1 MTATSAKPVRP
12 DLQALKQA
20 LARHQTCSDAAVQ
33 ALQELLGAAGKT
45 TSVQGKENVKPR
57 TARTQDAKT
66 TRPRSKTKTKTDA
79 EAPPALTPREKFLL
93 ATEVVNSSLKALSD
107 ASKLQPKSHSRV
119 ASTTAQTQRSRA
131 ASTTSDSK
139 RPPAQRALSQISTE
153 TINASGKSGAPA
165 SVVAVAECARL
176 AFAYLRTSEAWKTSG
191 KDMPALQLETGMLSL
206 VGKLLSN
213 GLDALAV
220 KELRV
225 LKRRLESQLRPVK
238 EGPENGRNDGEQM
251 EKETLASLLD
261 FGQIDMASP
270 ALQLTLNHQLSVLKI
285 ICSSKR
291 PSTIESAFKWLQT
304 SSHSSPINILLHLA
318 DRPGHKDKAA
328 RQLESVAQMLLSLCP
343 SISSSED
350 SRACD
355 VAISPSADI
364 AFQIQALAFDARSKW
379 WKLSSHQGDAQKELL
394 EPFSKCVAA
403 FSRRSNSP
411 PSEKYSLAS
420 TKLEILE
427 CATGVKARDRS
438 MCTVMS
444 SLAQSAELGEI
455 AMRWIRNQAASSNGR
470 QASDAAQAASCVR
483 IATLSLDNQSPSGET
498 EDIHA
503 NIDSALKS
511 LGGSLRGDSTDLDTL
526 LTEVSGLRRAAS
538 KTLVESKPDVQ
549 VKCFSIISTCTHFLA
564 RYIGTAPTEGS
575 GSDPQALIRH
585 TERLQIASKTV
596 KGFTDSVTACCKFLI
611 STESVNWDGLD
622 RMLEDCRF
630 ILGQLETLYLD
641 NPKQLQQFSAS
652 LGRPFVKLSGLYW
665 LLFAYFRKK
674 APSGEALLQSLQKSV
689 DILLDRPEED
699 KSSGVLLL
707 KLEKSAEV
715 LEEMRKYEDAEEAY
729 CNSIRTQVG
738 SGVLREAA
746 EKASSGSFQQA
757 MLEGRLATFL
767 KTATSLHLL
776 LLRQSERSGNKVLH
790 FDLEELEPVERAI
803 LLEVQLVLCCETHA
817 KSRKSNAALN
827 KSIRDLVRLLLEIYD
842 ISQYPLR
849 RQRIATHVLRL
860 GVECQEVIGQELFS
874 EVVACNVEVGS
885 SLRLDAGLSQYQ
897 QHYAASHQMSIALLK
912 CPPLVDEVQEPI
924 RSWQNIFDH
933 VDSWAQL
940 ATFVDAF
947 EAWMSQ
953 LQMVS
958 DFLGMKS
965 MDFLR
970 VPVLST
976 MCKALELQEP
986 LDFGKLVQALAS
998 LGAHYARLGYSG
1010 KAGTVLAKAQ
1020 GILETGSVPA
1030 EAVLQWHLAYAE
1042 YMLVLGNLDKCAET
1056 LSAARELAESDP
1068 VISSMSAPKASFST
1082 KLRHY
1087 RLLSEASHVYSLLSL
1102 SSGYPS
1108 EALAYA
1114 KQCVNLNRK
1123 IWLTVENSKPR
1134 SDLKGPTHPDGG
1146 AEEVASGGN
1155 VAPITTSM
1163 THGALTGAAFWSFV
1177 PSIFRGLSQL
1187 ASIFAHQGM
1196 LQEAVYF
1203 SEQASRIAA
1212 AVEADSLIVQNLSH
1226 SAEIYLESNRL
1237 EDAMNCLEKA
1247 GANAKQL
1254 SSSIDL
1260 ARFHT
1265 TGAQLRQLMDKDD
1278 DAVEE
1283 YDKAN
1288 KIIQD
1293 LSDSGFIQN
1302 LEKLSNS
1309 ETEISKKMSNMKL
1322 EDEPSRTRKAPVK
1335 TARAKKTTTRTATKA
1350 TARKVAAIVSV
1361 PEEPQKT
1368 AHACP
1373 ALEGIQATIIC
1384 RKASLLLA
1392 RDRLSEAVV
1401 LIEEAAG
1408 LNLGQEAAV
1417 QHQSTRFRS
1426 LMSEAMREIA
1436 ADFTF
1441 NALPESTIS
1450 FPALSRGDRK
1460 LSEPSQAR
1468 PSYLSIADTP
1478 SPIVPVAKKGAKGKK
1493 SSKEDVST
1501 LLKKARDCIAE
1512 VQSQAVHTSSTS
1524 AVQRVCSMLNE
1535 VTILLSATTPK
1546 GAKGSLHPLY
1556 AAYLTEL
1563 PKTNASKLEQE
1574 AVSIEHQKVNRETL
1588 LGWPGA
1594 ADGQEKPL
1602 QLTAADFQADY
1613 VNIIPQGWTAVSL
1626 SLNEAQ
1632 DELYITRYVPW
1643 QSPFILR
1650 LPMARHNS
1658 RDMDEEIFGFEEG
1671 KAELKEIIE
1680 LSDFSTRHVPDL
1692 SKKGAKT
1699 GWWAER
1705 EALDARLGDLLANIE
1720 NIWLGGFRGIFKKKG
1735 NRASL
1740 SRFSKSFENIL
1751 DRHLPSRQG
1760 KGTKSKTSLDWRIL
1774 ELFAGLG
1781 NPEDGVDLDEPL
1793 MDLVY
1798 FVVDILQFNGERNA
1812 YDEIDFDSII
1822 IEMLDALRSFHEAAE
1837 PMPNQHT
1844 ILILDKNLHAFPWES
1859 LPSLQSL
1866 SISRLPSMSALR
1878 ERLIAAR
1885 ASKQHISP
1893 SSSSDDED
1901 ATDDVVSGGHHIAIS
1916 TLTGTSVLNPG
1927 GDLTRTQETLAP
1939 HVKATPGM
1947 WHHLIGR
1954 VPDETTLETS
1964 LAKKD
1969 VLLYFGHGSGA
1980 QYIRGRTVK
1989 KLLCSRREHALSSTP
2004 RRTSSSP
2011 SSSPD
2016 AEEEEQ
2022 GQQPPPPPPSLA
2034 TSLLFGCSS
2043 AHVTDNGAFEP
2054 SGMLCAYLTAGV
2066 PAVLGMLWDVTD
2078 KDCDRF
2084 AIATL
2089 QRWGL
2094 FEKEEEEVEQ
2104 QDDDD
2109 ELAAPKTPGRRA
2121 ASRSKTPSKS
2131 RSRSRGAA
2139 QTRKEK
2145 MKGKDAI
2152 GGRRKGERRIMGLDE
2167 AVAKSRGAC
2176 YLRYLNGAAA
2186 VVYGIP
2192 VFLE

>member
-1 MTATSAKPVRP
+1 
-12 DLQALKQA
+12 
-20 LARHQTCSDAAVQ
+20 
-33 ALQELLGAAGKT
+33 
-45 TSVQGKENVKPR
+45 
-57 TARTQDAKT
+57 
-66 TRPRSKTKTKTDA
+66 
-79 EAPPALTPREKFLL
+79 
-93 ATEVVNSSLKALSD
+93 
-107 ASKLQPKSHSRV
+107 
-119 ASTTAQTQRSRA
+119 
-131 ASTTSDSK
+131 
-139 RPPAQRALSQISTE
+139 
-153 TINASGKSGAPA
+153 
-165 SVVAVAECARL
+165 
-176 AFAYLRTSEAWKTSG
+176 
-191 KDMPALQLETGMLSL
+191 
-206 VGKLLSN
+206 
-213 GLDALAV
+213 
-220 KELRV
+220 
-225 LKRRLESQLRPVK
+225 
-238 EGPENGRNDGEQM
+238 
-251 EKETLASLLD
+251 
-261 FGQIDMASP
+261 
-270 ALQLTLNHQLSVLKI
+270 
-285 ICSSKR
+285 
-291 PSTIESAFKWLQT
+291 
-304 SSHSSPINILLHLA
+304 
-318 DRPGHKDKAA
+318 
-328 RQLESVAQMLLSLCP
+328 
-343 SISSSED
+343 
-350 SRACD
+350 
-355 VAISPSADI
+355 
-364 AFQIQALAFDARSKW
+364 
-379 WKLSSHQGDAQKELL
+379 
-394 EPFSKCVAA
+394 
-403 FSRRSNSP
+403 
-411 PSEKYSLAS
+411 
-420 TKLEILE
+420 
-427 CATGVKARDRS
+427 
-438 MCTVMS
+438 
-444 SLAQSAELGEI
+444 
-455 AMRWIRNQAASSNGR
+455 
-470 QASDAAQAASCVR
+470 
-483 IATLSLDNQSPSGET
+483 
-498 EDIHA
+498 
-503 NIDSALKS
+503 
-511 LGGSLRGDSTDLDTL
+511 
-526 LTEVSGLRRAAS
+526 
-538 KTLVESKPDVQ
+538 
-549 VKCFSIISTCTHFLA
+549 
-564 RYIGTAPTEGS
+564 
-575 GSDPQALIRH
+575 
-585 TERLQIASKTV
+585 
-596 KGFTDSVTACCKFLI
+596 
-611 STESVNWDGLD
+611 
-622 RMLEDCRF
+622 
-630 ILGQLETLYLD
+630 
-641 NPKQLQQFSAS
+641 
-652 LGRPFVKLSGLYW
+652 
-665 LLFAYFRKK
+665 
-674 APSGEALLQSLQKSV
+674 
-689 DILLDRPEED
+689 
-699 KSSGVLLL
+699 
-707 KLEKSAEV
+707 
-715 LEEMRKYEDAEEAY
+715 
-729 CNSIRTQVG
+729 
-738 SGVLREAA
+738 
-746 EKASSGSFQQA
+746 
-757 MLEGRLATFL
+757 
-767 KTATSLHLL
+767 
-776 LLRQSERSGNKVLH
+776 
-790 FDLEELEPVERAI
+790 
-803 LLEVQLVLCCETHA
+803 
-817 KSRKSNAALN
+817 
-827 KSIRDLVRLLLEIYD
+827 
-842 ISQYPLR
+842 
-849 RQRIATHVLRL
+849 
-860 GVECQEVIGQELFS
+860 
-874 EVVACNVEVGS
+874 
-885 SLRLDAGLSQYQ
+885 
-897 QHYAASHQMSIALLK
+897 MSIALLK

-998 LGAHYARLGYSG
+998 LGAQYARLGYSG

-1123 IWLTVENSKPR
+1123 IWLTMEN
-1134 SDLKGPTHPDGG
+1134 
-1146 AEEVASGGN
+1146 
-1155 VAPITTSM
+1155 I
-1163 THGALTGAAFWSFV
+1163 
-1177 PSIFRGLSQL
+1177 
-1187 ASIFAHQGM
+1187 
-1196 LQEAVYF
+1196 
-1203 SEQASRIAA
+1203 
-1212 AVEADSLIVQNLSH
+1212 QNLSH

-1265 TGAQLRQLMDKDD
+1265 TGAQLRQLMDNDD

-1309 ETEISKKMSNMKL
+1309 ETEISNKMSNMKL
-1322 EDEPSRTRKAPVK
+1322 EDEPSRTRKAP
-1335 TARAKKTTTRTATKA
+1335 
-1350 TARKVAAIVSV
+1350 
-1361 PEEPQKT
+1361 
-1368 AHACP
+1368 
-1373 ALEGIQATIIC
+1373 
-1384 RKASLLLA
+1384 
-1392 RDRLSEAVV
+1392 
-1401 LIEEAAG
+1401 
-1408 LNLGQEAAV
+1408 
-1417 QHQSTRFRS
+1417 
-1426 LMSEAMREIA
+1426 
-1436 ADFTF
+1436 
-1441 NALPESTIS
+1441 
-1450 FPALSRGDRK
+1450 
-1460 LSEPSQAR
+1460 AR

-1493 SSKEDVST
+1493 ASKEDVST

-1774 ELFAGLG
+1774 ELFVGLG

-1989 KLLCSRREHALSSTP
+1989 KLLCSRREHALSSSS
-2004 RRTSSSP
+2004 RQTSSSP

-2022 GQQPPPPPPSLA
+2022 GQQPPPPSPSLA

-2089 QRWGL
+2089 QRGA
-2094 FEKEEEEVEQ
+2094 EDAGEESGF
-2104 QDDDD
+2104 
-2109 ELAAPKTPGRRA
+2109 A
-2121 ASRSKTPSKS
+2121 
-2131 RSRSRGAA
+2131 
-2139 QTRKEK
+2139 
-2145 MKGKDAI
+2145 
-2152 GGRRKGERRIMGLDE
+2152 
-2167 AVAKSRGAC
+2167 
-2176 YLRYLNGAAA
+2176 
-2186 VVYGIP
+2186 
-2192 VFLE
+2192 LENA

>member
-1 MTATSAKPVRP
+1 MTAISAKPVRP

-20 LARHQTCSDAAVQ
+20 LAHHQTCSDAAVH
-33 ALQELLGAAGKT
+33 ALQELLGAAGK
-45 TSVQGKENVKPR
+45 SSGAQGKENVRPKA
-57 TARTQDAKT
+57 TRTQDAKP
-66 TRPRSKTKTKTDA
+66 TRPRAKTKTKADA

-107 ASKLQPKSHSRV
+107 ASKLQSKSHSHV
-119 ASTTAQTQRSRA
+119 ASTTTQSQR
-131 ASTTSDSK
+131 SDSK
-139 RPPAQRALSQISTE
+139 RPAAQRAPSQISIE
-153 TINASGKSGAPA
+153 TTKSSGKPGAPA
-165 SVVAVAECARL
+165 NIVAVAECARL
-176 AFAYLRTSEAWKTSG
+176 AFAYLRTPEAWKTSG
-191 KDMPALQLETGMLSL
+191 KDMPPLQLETGMLSL
-206 VGKLLSN
+206 VGKLLSQS
-213 GLDALAV
+213 LDTLAV

-225 LKRRLESQLRPVK
+225 LKRRLESHLRPIK
-238 EGPENGRNDGEQM
+238 DGLENGRNDSDQA
-251 EKETLASLLD
+251 EKETLASLLN
-261 FGQIDMASP
+261 FGQIDVASP
-270 ALQLTLNHQLSVLKI
+270 ALQLTLNHQLYVLKV

-291 PSTIESAFKWLQT
+291 PSSIESALEFLRPST
-304 SSHSSPINILLHLA
+304 PSSPINILLQLA
-318 DRPGHKDKAA
+318 DRPGNKDKAA

-350 SRACD
+350 TRACD
-355 VAISPSADI
+355 AATSPSPDV
-364 AFQIQALAFDARSKW
+364 AFQMQALAFDARAQW
-379 WKLSSHQGDAQKELL
+379 WKLSGHQGDAEKELL

-403 FSRRSNSP
+403 FSRRSDSL

-420 TKLEILE
+420 AKLEALE
-427 CATGVKARDRS
+427 SATGVKAKDRNL
-438 MCTVMS
+438 CKVMS
-444 SLAQSAELGEI
+444 SLAQSAEMGEV
-455 AMRWIRNQAASSNGR
+455 AMRWIRNQTASSSNGR
-470 QASDAAQAASCVR
+470 QASDAAQAASCIR
-483 IATLSLDNQSPSGET
+483 IATLSLENISSSGET
-498 EDIHA
+498 EEFHV
-503 NIDSALKS
+503 NIDSALKA
-511 LGGSLRGDSTDLDTL
+511 LDGSLRGDSVDLDTL
-526 LTEVSGLRRAAS
+526 LTEVSGLRRAAG
-538 KTLVESKPDVQ
+538 KVVVEKKPGFQ
-549 VKCFSIISTCTHFLA
+549 EQCFSIISACTHFLA

-575 GSDPQALIRH
+575 DPQSLTRH
-585 TERLQIASKTV
+585 AERLQIASKVV
-596 KGFTDSVTACCKFLI
+596 KGFIDSVTACCKILM
-611 STESVNWDGLD
+611 SSESINWDDLD
-622 RMLEDCRF
+622 RTLEDCRF
-630 ILGQLETLYLD
+630 ILGQLEAPYRD
-641 NPKQLQQFSAS
+641 NSKQLHQFSAN

-674 APSGEALLQSLQKSV
+674 TASDETLLQSLHKSV
-689 DILLDRPEED
+689 DILLDRPEEE
-699 KSSGVLLL
+699 KSSGLLLL
-707 KLEKSAEV
+707 KLEKFAEV
-715 LEEMRKYEDAEEAY
+715 LEERRKYEDAEEAY
-729 CNSIRTQVG
+729 VNSIRTQIG
-738 SGVLREAA
+738 SGALREAA
-746 EKASSGSFQQA
+746 EKASTGSFQQA
-757 MLEGRLATFL
+757 MLEGRLAAFL

-776 LLRQSERSGNKVLH
+776 LLRQSEKISDKVLH
-790 FDLEELEPVERAI
+790 FDLEGLEPVERAI
-803 LLEVQLVLCCETHA
+803 LLEVQLILCCETHA
-817 KSRKSNAALN
+817 KVRKSNDALN
-827 KSIRDLVRLLLEIYD
+827 KSIRDLVRSLFGIYD
-842 ISQYPLR
+842 ASQYPLR

-860 GVECQEVIGQELFS
+860 GVECQEVIGQELLS
-874 EVVACNVEVGS
+874 EAVACNIEVES
-885 SLRLDAGLSQYQ
+885 SISLDAGLSQYQ

-912 CPPLVDEVQEPI
+912 SPPLVDEVQEPL
-924 RSWQNIFDH
+924 RSWQNMFDR
-933 VDSWAQL
+933 VDSWAHL
-940 ATFVDAF
+940 VTCVDAF

-958 DFLGMKS
+958 DFLGMKG

-970 VPVLST
+970 VPVLSI
-976 MCKALELQEP
+976 MSKAMELQVP
-986 LDFGKLVQALAS
+986 SNDGKVVQALAS
-998 LGAHYARLGYSG
+998 LGAQYARLGYSG

-1020 GILETGSVPA
+1020 GLLEAGDVPA
-1030 EAVLQWHLAYAE
+1030 EAALQWHLAYAE
-1042 YMLVLGNLDKCAET
+1042 YMLVLGNLDKCGET
-1056 LSAARELAESDP
+1056 LSAAREFAETDP
-1068 VISSMSAPKASFST
+1068 LIMSMTAPKASFST

-1087 RLLSEASHVYSLLSL
+1087 KLLSEASHVYSLLSL

-1123 IWLTVENSKPR
+1123 IWLTVENRKPR
-1134 SDLKGPTHPDGG
+1134 SDVKEANSID
-1146 AEEVASGGN
+1146 VS
-1155 VAPITTSM
+1155 PITMSM
-1163 THGALTGAAFWSFV
+1163 THGALTGAAFWAFV
-1177 PSIFRGLSQL
+1177 PSIFRGLTQL

-1212 AVEADSLIVQNLSH
+1212 AVEADSFIVQNLSH
-1226 SAEIYLESNRL
+1226 TAEMYLESSRL
-1237 EDAMNCLEKA
+1237 DDASSCLVKA
-1247 GANAKQL
+1247 DANAKRL
-1254 SSSIDL
+1254 PPSIDL

-1265 TGAQLRQLMDKDD
+1265 TGAHLRQLVDNDDD

-1283 YDKAN
+1283 YDMAS
-1288 KIIQD
+1288 KIIQA
-1293 LSDSGFIQN
+1293 LSDSAFVRN
-1302 LEKLSNS
+1302 LEKLSNG
-1309 ETEISKKMSNMKL
+1309 ETEISEKMSDMKL
-1322 EDEPSRTRKAPVK
+1322 EDEPSRNRKGPAK
-1335 TARAKKTTTRTATKA
+1335 TATAKKTTTRAGKKA
-1350 TARKVAAIVSV
+1350 TARKVAVPAIV
-1361 PEEPQKT
+1361 PEETQDM

-1373 ALEGIQATIIC
+1373 TLEDIQATIIC
-1384 RKASLLLA
+1384 RKASVLLA
-1392 RDRLSEAVV
+1392 RDRLSEAIA

-1408 LNLGQEAAV
+1408 LKLGQEAAV

-1468 PSYLSIADTP
+1468 PSYLAIADTP
-1478 SPIVPVAKKGAKGKK
+1478 SPAAPVSKKGARGKK
-1493 SSKEDVST
+1493 ASKEDFAV

-1574 AVSIEHQKVNRETL
+1574 AISIEHQKTDREML
-1588 LGWPGA
+1588 LTWPGV
-1594 ADGQEKPL
+1594 ADDQERPL
-1602 QLTAADFQADY
+1602 QLTAADFQTDY
-1613 VNIIPQGWTAVSL
+1613 VNIIPQDWTAISL
-1626 SLNEAQ
+1626 SLNEAR
-1632 DELYITRYVPW
+1632 DELYITRYAPW

-1671 KAELKEIIE
+1671 KAELAEIIE

-1699 GWWAER
+1699 AWWAER
-1705 EALDARLGDLLANIE
+1705 EALDARLGDLLTNIE

-1735 NRASL
+1735 TRASL
-1740 SRFSKSFENIL
+1740 SSFSKSFENIL

-1774 ELFAGLG
+1774 ELFVGLG
-1781 NPEDGVDLDEPL
+1781 NPDDGVDLDEPL

-1822 IEMLDALRSFHEAAE
+1822 IEMLDALRSFHEEAE

-1878 ERLIAAR
+1878 ERLLVAR
-1885 ASKQHISP
+1885 ASKKHSSSAP
-1893 SSSSDDED
+1893 SSSSSDED
-1901 ATDDVVSGGHHIAIS
+1901 ATDNDVIRGGHHISIS

-1939 HVKATPGM
+1939 HVKAAPGM
-1947 WHHLIGR
+1947 WYHLIGR
-1954 VPDETTLETS
+1954 VPDETALEMS

-1980 QYIRGRTVK
+1980 QYIRGRTIK
-1989 KLLCSRREHALSSTP
+1989 KLLCNNRGERPSSQP
-2004 RRTSSSP
+2004 SSSSSP
-2011 SSSPD
+2011 TPD
-2016 AEEEEQ
+2016 PGQQQQQQEQ
-2022 GQQPPPPPPSLA
+2022 QQPPPLA

-2043 AHVTDNGAFEP
+2043 AHVTANGAFEP

-2089 QRWGL
+2089 RKWGL
-2094 FEKEEEEVEQ
+2094 FEPEQPSEEEEEGE
-2104 QDDDD
+2104 
-2109 ELAAPKTPGRRA
+2109 ELEEEEDLVPKTPSRRRA
-2121 ASRSKTPSKS
+2121 ASRSKTPNKS
-2131 RSRSRGAA
+2131 RSRSRKGGKK
-2139 QTRKEK
+2139 KEEDGRGD
-2145 MKGKDAI
+2145 GKREA
-2152 GGRRKGERRIMGLDE
+2152 RRMGLDE